1 MHGCGPAACCRP
13 GAAEHTERLRLR
25 QRGRPRPR
33 AGLRRE
39 CRCSRV
45 PVESS
50 GPMRISCGHRSP
62 ASGSARTDV
71 RRLRAATAALLPR
84 GMHPPKRMG
93 VGNSVWAEGWAAPV
107 TGPSRPQVGEV
118 FALSLHSRNERR
130 AVAVTEVLGGQP
142 ASRVRRRFLR
152 THEVGPAL
160 LGMSPIRI

>member
-1 MHGCGPAACCRP
+1 MPVLPGPGGVFGPNADQLRP
-13 GAAEHTERLRLR
+13 P
-25 QRGRPRPR
+25 QS
-33 AGLRRE
+33 GLR
-39 CRCSRV
+39 V
-45 PVESS
+45 
-50 GPMRISCGHRSP
+50 
-62 ASGSARTDV
+62 SATDV
-71 RRLRAATAALLPR
+71 RRLRAAGESPQAMSEATAALLPR

-107 TGPSRPQVGEV
+107 TGPSRLQVGEV

-142 ASRVRRRFLR
+142 ESGVRRRFLR